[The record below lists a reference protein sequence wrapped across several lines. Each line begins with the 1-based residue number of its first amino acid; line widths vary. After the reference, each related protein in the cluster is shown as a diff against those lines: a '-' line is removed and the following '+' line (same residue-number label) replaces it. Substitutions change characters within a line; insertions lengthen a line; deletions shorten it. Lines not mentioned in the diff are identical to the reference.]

1 MIYELY
7 EIDILYNILP
17 ERVAVVSSIK
27 EAREKAKKLA
37 LGWCNS
43 EIELQQIIG
52 KKSEL
57 WIGESDYGILIKWRV
72 DYENM
77 YKV

>member
-7 EIDILYNILP
+7 EIDTFYNNLL

-43 EIELQQIIG
+43 ENELQQF
-52 KKSEL
+52 KYKNSEL
-57 WIGESDYGILIKWRV
+57 WIGESDFGIFIKKV
-72 DYENM
+72 KHESVYNM
-77 YKV
+77 